1 MLAFYQRWAHRLYP
15 LRWLFVLLTMLALS
29 AFIGLLIVGDE
40 LSRRWQLSAVV
51 LTVSAML
58 LWLWAAL
65 FSRPL
70 AQASAESSLW
80 YKLKCKLL
88 YWAYYLLAAFI
99 TLLLLATV
107 YLGLRT
113 LKGIIAFLFFS

>member
-29 AFIGLLIVGDE
+29 AFIGLLIVGGE

-51 LTVSAML
+51 LAVSAML
-58 LWLWAAL
+58 SWLWAVL

-70 AQASAESSLW
+70 PQAGAGSGLW
-80 YKLKCKLL
+80 HKLKCKLL
-88 YWAYYLLAAFI
+88 YMAYYLLAVV
-99 TLLLLATV
+99 TSLLLLATV

-113 LKGIIAFLFFS
+113 LKGIIAALFFS